1 MNKHRVIALSI
12 LILAAVLLRFLP
24 NPPNFT
30 PIAALA
36 LFCGA
41 VFRDRNLA
49 LILPLAVMVV
59 TDLFLGWHGTI
70 LFVYGSF
77 VLMVLIGRTLKDHI
91 TPGYIAGGGIGG
103 AMLFF
108 IITNFGVWLT
118 SAMYPPT
125 WQGLAAA
132 YIAAIPFLHNMILG
146 TLFYS
151 AVLFGGFHLAGR
163 WMPSIHESSASFRS

>member
-1 MNKHRVIALSI
+1 MNKHRIIAISI

-24 NPPNFT
+24 HPPNFT

-36 LFCGA
+36 LFSG
-41 VFRDRNLA
+41 VIFHDRFLA
-49 LILPLAVMVV
+49 LAMPLCVMLVS
-59 TDLFLGWHGTI
+59 DLFLGWHGTI

-77 VLMVLIGRTLKDHI
+77 ALIVLIGRTLQSRVKI
-91 TPGYIAGGGIGG
+91 SYIAGGGILG

-118 SAMYPPT
+118 STMYPLT
-125 WQGLAAA
+125 WQGLVAA
-132 YIAAIPFLHNMILG
+132 YISAIPFLHNMILG

-151 AVLFGGFHLAGR
+151 AVFFGVFYLVER
-163 WMPSIHESSASFRS
+163 WLPSIQEGTGHLRA